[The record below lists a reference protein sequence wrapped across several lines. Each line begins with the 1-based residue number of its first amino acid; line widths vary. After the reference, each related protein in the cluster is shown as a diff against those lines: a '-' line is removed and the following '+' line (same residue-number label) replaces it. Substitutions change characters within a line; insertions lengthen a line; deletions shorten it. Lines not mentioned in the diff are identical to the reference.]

1 MPSTAAPAVDAAED
15 RRNNYWRDLREGAA
29 GMGGLPLAL
38 LLFVPRTSLSFLVI
52 GVAMACRAVARLL
65 QTASG
70 YKRKANLRILIVTD
84 YMPPQTHGIA
94 VRFRQYIDYMR
105 KAGHEV
111 QVFCTDIRRDTESS
125 FDHPNLPSIV
135 NPYNVKNRVAYSSGA
150 HGHPGAPSPPSP
162 PSLAPFSPLP
172 SPSPSP
178 NPAPLSPS
186 VRALSLRR
194 HQARLVPRSQAMG
207 PRPPR
212 LPVEHRL
219 ARAARRGVAAH
230 TDLRLAP
237 RRHEVL
243 HL

>member
-1 MPSTAAPAVDAAED
+1 
-15 RRNNYWRDLREGAA
+15 
-29 GMGGLPLAL
+29 MGGLPLAL

-172 SPSPSP
+172 SPSPSH

-186 VRALSLRR
+186 VLSLSA
-194 HQARLVPRSQAMG
+194 QASSSPGTSESSNG
-207 PRPPR
+207 TSSTSS
-212 LPVEHRL
+212 
-219 ARAARRGVAAH
+219 ARRTSAG
-230 TDLRLAP
+230 P
-237 RRHEVL
+237 CCPSRRGGAYRSTSRTTL
-243 HL
+243 T